1 VTRAMSE
8 LPDDL
13 PSPRPFPDAT
23 RFAVKSMLMD
33 EVRASRRRRWQRPL
47 VAGLATAL
55 VGTAV
60 AAGSYVAFRQPTEL
74 RYAQCYSSVTADTDY
89 RTTLA
94 IGKAHRTDDDVP
106 APVEVTDAIGS
117 CANLW
122 SQGILRKDVPMASVD
137 PTPGS
142 GSSPVPPLAA
152 CTLPDGTV
160 GVYPGDESTCRTLGL
175 PSASRG

>member
-1 VTRAMSE
+1 MPD

-13 PSPRPFPDAT
+13 PSPRPFPDA
-23 RFAVKSMLMD
+23 RQFAVKTMLMN
-33 EVRASRRRRWQRPL
+33 EVRASRRRRWQRPVL
-47 VAGLATAL
+47 AGLATAL

-89 RTTLA
+89 RTTLG
-94 IGKAHRTDDDVP
+94 IGKAHRADDDTP
-106 APVEVTDAIGS
+106 APVEVTNAIGS
-117 CANLW
+117 CGNLW
-122 SQGILRKDVPMASVD
+122 SQGILRTDVPMSAQ
-137 PTPGS
+137 PTPVPGTA
-142 GSSPVPPLAA
+142 PVPRLVA

>member
-1 VTRAMSE
+1 MPE

-13 PSPRPFPDAT
+13 PSPRPFPDAS
-23 RFAVKSMLMD
+23 RFAVKTMLMD

-47 VAGLATAL
+47 ALGLATAL
-55 VGTAV
+55 AGTAI

-94 IGKAHRTDDDVP
+94 IGKAHRADEDVP
-106 APVEVTDAIGS
+106 PPVEVNNAIGS
-117 CANLW
+117 CGNLW
-122 SQGILRKDVPMASVD
+122 SQGILRKDFPMSAQ
-137 PTPGS
+137 PTPAPGTA
-142 GSSPVPPLAA
+142 PVPPLVA

-175 PSASRG
+175 PSAGRG

>member
-1 VTRAMSE
+1 MPD

-13 PSPRPFPDAT
+13 PPPRPFPDAS
-23 RFAVKSMLMD
+23 RDAVKTMLIN
-33 EVRASRRRRWQRPL
+33 EVRASRRRRRQRPL

-55 VGTAV
+55 VGTAI

-94 IGKAHRTDDDVP
+94 IGKAHRADDETP
-106 APVEVTDAIGS
+106 SPVEVTDAIGS
-117 CANLW
+117 CGNLW
-122 SQGILRKDVPMASVD
+122 SQGILRKDVPMSAE
-137 PTPGS
+137 PTPAPGS
-142 GSSPVPPLAA
+142 APVPPLVA

-175 PSASRG
+175 PSTSRG

>member
-1 VTRAMSE
+1 MAE

-13 PSPRPFPDAT
+13 PPPRPFPDA
-23 RFAVKSMLMD
+23 RRAAVKTMLMN

-55 VGTAV
+55 AGTAI
-60 AAGSYVAFRQPTEL
+60 AAGSYVAFRRPTEL
-74 RYAQCYSSVTADTDY
+74 RYAQCYSSVTADTGY

-94 IGKAHRTDDDVP
+94 IGKAHRAHDDTP

-117 CANLW
+117 CGNLW
-122 SQGILRKDVPMASVD
+122 SQGILRKDVPMSAQ
-137 PTPGS
+137 PTPAPGTA
-142 GSSPVPPLAA
+142 PVPPLVA

-175 PSASRG
+175 PSAGRG